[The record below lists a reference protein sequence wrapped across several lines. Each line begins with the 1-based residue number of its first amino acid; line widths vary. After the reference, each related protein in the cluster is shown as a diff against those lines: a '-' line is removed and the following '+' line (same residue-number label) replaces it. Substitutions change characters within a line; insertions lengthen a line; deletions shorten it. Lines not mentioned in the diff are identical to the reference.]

1 MKLSDGCWSYIGGDS
16 CFVMLELWI
25 EMKENMRTILKI
37 VLGLI
42 CSVVLSPACIGQQ
55 ISAYKYKPDGW
66 YGLTLDKST
75 PEDAIHTLGQ
85 PSGDTSDRLRIQI
98 MENWVIAKHKQKIFR
113 VLTYK
118 EVAGAKEAKLA
129 FLENKLVRI
138 YIEYEDKQFPASD
151 LKEKFGTDFFLLTH
165 SVSSDSTPSMFEG
178 QKESPAPGGY
188 PAGYCMISVTPQ
200 SLISGVVMVSKI
212 KDMVRY
218 ASGVKTK
225 DPGSLYSLEIIS
237 RTLAKN

>member
-1 MKLSDGCWSYIGGDS
+1 M
-16 CFVMLELWI
+16 
-25 EMKENMRTILKI
+25 
-37 VLGLI
+37 
-42 CSVVLSPACIGQQ
+42 GQQ
-55 ISAYKYKPDGW
+55 TSAYKYKRDGW

-98 MENWVIAKHKQKIFR
+98 IDNWVIAKHKQKIFR

-138 YIEYEDKQFPASD
+138 YIEYEDKQFPATD
-151 LKEKFGTDFFLLTH
+151 LKEKFGTDFVLLKH

-178 QKESPAPGGY
+178 QKESPTPESY

-200 SLISGVVMVSKI
+200 SLISGVVTVRKI
-212 KDMVRY
+212 KDLARY
-218 ASGVKTK
+218 ASGAETK
-225 DPGSLYSLEIIS
+225 DPGSLSSLDIIS